1 MKISKTRFMHYIKNV
16 PYPKEIVKRLSTL
29 DSEIEFN
36 DIKEL
41 LKLEN
46 ESRRKIILETMSN
59 ILEEDADDISIDT
72 DKLNEKDAK
81 KDILSPYLKKIE
93 ALVARKV
100 KNIFG
105 GMVVQEQDTFDQP
118 YYQIEQDG
126 HDFFAFLDTR
136 QEDETTVRI
145 IETKATTSNKFLELS
160 YKINKESYPIFI
172 KNSLGVWQTKATLGR
187 IEDKQYLKKI
197 EKLMDKKDRA
207 GQYVYDLAY
216 QRYII
221 ENSNNKKKHQY
232 YLAVLNSDYVFD
244 GRYDNN
250 GEPKYSDDIITII
263 DLTDITEQLMESMQ
277 NDIAYVIDILNHMD
291 LEAIKL
297 EETLMKGDILIQSK
311 YRELIGIEYPI
322 TEFNQYHH
330 GFGEDKISVQDL
342 INQGIRGFDQMPENL
357 LIKPNQIIQYK
368 AFITEQQHIQKDV
381 IRQMISQLK
390 YPLYHLDFETFPC
403 PLPRYIGEK
412 PYEQSVFQ
420 FSLHIETEPGLCD
433 KEINHVAFLSKDHE
447 DRRKEIIETLLQ
459 HIKNDGG
466 NIIAYH
472 ASFEKK
478 VLSRLA
484 DIFPLYAQELNQ
496 LINRAYDLKDIIKNN
511 KTISKSLGLGEDVT
525 FNFYDKR
532 QHGSFSIKKILPIFS
547 ELSYQGMN
555 VSNGN
560 DALVGYALLPKLK
573 RENQREYDTLYHDM
587 LQYCKQD
594 TWAMVLILNELR
606 QVIENKGGYKDAKK

>member
-16 PYPKEIVKRLSTL
+16 PYPKEIVKRLRTL

-36 DIKEL
+36 DITEL

-126 HDFFAFLDTR
+126 YDFFAFLDTR

-250 GEPKYSDDIITII
+250 GEPIYSDDIITII
-263 DLTDITEQLMESMQ
+263 DLTDITEQLMESMK
-277 NDIAYVIDILNHMD
+277 NDTAYVIDILNHMD

-342 INQGIRGFDQMPENL
+342 INQGIRGFDQMPENFL
-357 LIKPNQIIQYK
+357 VKPNQIIQYK

-447 DRRKEIIETLLQ
+447 DRRKEIIETLLE

-484 DIFPLYAQELNQ
+484 DMFPIYAQELNQ
-496 LINRAYDLKDIIKNN
+496 LIDRAYDLKDIIKNN

-606 QVIENKGGYKDAKK
+606 QVIENKGGYKDA

>member
-126 HDFFAFLDTR
+126 YDFFAFLDTR

-172 KNSLGVWQTKATLGR
+172 TNSLGVWQTKAALGR

-197 EKLMDKKDRA
+197 EKLMDKQDKA

-221 ENSNNKKKHQY
+221 DNSSRKKKHQY

-244 GRYDNN
+244 GRCDNN
-250 GEPKYSDDIITII
+250 GEPLYSDDIITII
-263 DLTDITEQLMESMQ
+263 DLTDITEQLMESMK

-291 LEAIKL
+291 IEAIKL
-297 EETLMKGDILIQSK
+297 EEILMKGDILIQSK

-342 INQGIRGFDQMPENL
+342 INQGILSFDQMPKNL

-368 AFITEQQHIQKDV
+368 AFITEQQYIRKEV
-381 IRQMISQLK
+381 IRQMINQLK

-420 FSLHIETEPGLCD
+420 FSLHIETEPGICD
-433 KEINHVAFLSKDHE
+433 KVINHVAFLSKDHE
-447 DRRKEIIETLLQ
+447 DRRKEIIEALLQ
-459 HIKNDGG
+459 HIKSDGG

-484 DIFPLYAQELNQ
+484 DIFPIYALKLNQ
-496 LINRAYDLKDIIKNN
+496 LINRVYDLKDIIKNN

-547 ELSYQGMN
+547 DLSYQGMN

-573 RENQREYDTLYHDM
+573 RENLDEYDTLYHDM
-587 LQYCKQD
+587 LEYCKQD

-606 QVIENKGGYKDAKK
+606 QAVEK

>member
-1 MKISKTRFMHYIKNV
+1 MHYIKNV

>member
-1 MKISKTRFMHYIKNV
+1 MHYIKNV

-59 ILEEDADDISIDT
+59 ILEEDADNIRIDN
-72 DKLNEKDAK
+72 DKLNEKDTK

-100 KNIFG
+100 NNIFG

-126 HDFFAFLDTR
+126 YDFFAFLDTR

-197 EKLMDKKDRA
+197 EKLLDKKDRA

-250 GEPKYSDDIITII
+250 GEPIYSDDIITII

-342 INQGIRGFDQMPENL
+342 INQGIRGFDQMPENFL
-357 LIKPNQIIQYK
+357 VKPNQIIQYK

-420 FSLHIETEPGLCD
+420 FSLHIESEPGLCD

-447 DRRKEIIETLLQ
+447 DRRREIVEALLQ

-484 DIFPLYAQELNQ
+484 DIFSEYAQELNQ

-511 KTISKSLGLGEDVT
+511 KTISKSLGLGADVT

-547 ELSYQGMN
+547 DLSYQGMN

-606 QVIENKGGYKDAKK
+606 QSIEK

>member
-59 ILEEDADDISIDT
+59 ILEEDADNIRIDN
-72 DKLNEKDAK
+72 DKLNEKDTK

-100 KNIFG
+100 NNIFG

-126 HDFFAFLDTR
+126 YDFFAFLDTR

-197 EKLMDKKDRA
+197 EKLLDKKDRA

-250 GEPKYSDDIITII
+250 GEPIYSDDIITII

-342 INQGIRGFDQMPENL
+342 INQGIRGFDQMPENFL
-357 LIKPNQIIQYK
+357 VKPNQIIQYK

-420 FSLHIETEPGLCD
+420 FSLHIESEPGLCD

-447 DRRKEIIETLLQ
+447 DRRREIVEALLQ

-484 DIFPLYAQELNQ
+484 DIFSEYAQELNQ

-511 KTISKSLGLGEDVT
+511 KTISKSLGLGADVT

-547 ELSYQGMN
+547 DLSYQGMN

-606 QVIENKGGYKDAKK
+606 QSIEK

>member
-1 MKISKTRFMHYIKNV
+1 MHYIKNV
-16 PYPKEIVKRLSTL
+16 PYPKEIVKRLRTL

-36 DIKEL
+36 DITEL

-46 ESRRKIILETMSN
+46 ESRRKVILETMSSV
-59 ILEEDADDISIDT
+59 LVEDADDIRIDN
-72 DKLNEKDAK
+72 DKLNEKDTK

-126 HDFFAFLDTR
+126 YDFFAFLDTR

-197 EKLMDKKDRA
+197 EKLMDKQDKA

-250 GEPKYSDDIITII
+250 GEPIYSDDIITII
-263 DLTDITEQLMESMQ
+263 DLTDITEQLMESMK
-277 NDIAYVIDILNHMD
+277 NDTAYVIDILNHMD

-342 INQGIRGFDQMPENL
+342 INQSIRGFDQMPENL

-368 AFITEQQHIQKDV
+368 AFITEQQYIRKEV

-420 FSLHIETEPGLCD
+420 FSLHIESEPGLCD

-447 DRRKEIIETLLQ
+447 DRRREIVEALLQ

-484 DIFPLYAQELNQ
+484 DIFSEYAQELNQ

-511 KTISKSLGLGEDVT
+511 KTISKSLGLGADVT

-547 ELSYQGMN
+547 DLSYQGMN

-587 LQYCKQD
+587 LEYCKQD

-606 QVIENKGGYKDAKK
+606 QSIEK